1 MSDLSPR
8 AQDLLRTAREAERP
22 RVGQKELV
30 RAALAASL
38 PAATAAT
45 VATKAGAVAAKTG
58 TTLFIK
64 IIVASIISAG
74 AIGTGVYALS
84 HRPPSGQPPP
94 KPIVAGVAPPTPA
107 VVEPEPVPV
116 PEPVEAEPKPT
127 DAPPKESAHHRV
139 RHEPAHAPTRA
150 TPSAPAVVETP
161 APCSLTDELDLLR
174 QGQTALREGAPQRA
188 LQSFELHRQ
197 RCSSGTLGEER
208 EAGRIVALCA
218 LKRVAEA
225 EQALK
230 QFRLASPKSPQLA
243 RLEQALVEA
252 ARP

>member
-22 RVGQKELV
+22 RDGQKELV

-38 PAATAAT
+38 PAATAVT
-45 VATKAGAVAAKTG
+45 VATKAGALAAKTG
-58 TTLFIK
+58 TTLFTK
-64 IIVASIISAG
+64 IVVASIVSAG

-84 HRPPSGQPPP
+84 KRAPSPAAP
-94 KPIVAGVAPPTPA
+94 VAVVAPPPTPA
-107 VVEPEPVPV
+107 PAARVVEPAPEPVV
-116 PEPVEAEPKPT
+116 PEPVEAAPKPV
-127 DAPPKESAHHRV
+127 DPPPKEVAHHRV
-139 RHEPAHAPTRA
+139 RHEPAHAPVI
-150 TPSAPAVVETP
+150 APAVAEAP
-161 APCSLTDELDLLR
+161 APCSLADELDLLR

-188 LQSFELHRQ
+188 LQSFEQHRQ
-197 RCSSGTLGEER
+197 RCAAGTLGEER

-218 LKRVAEA
+218 LKRVTEA

-230 QFRLASPKSPQLA
+230 QFRLTSPKSPQLA